1 MIKLNDVLDIANF
14 QKKEEKSK
22 GVKIL
27 DDILEEIKKAEKIVI
42 LTHESP
48 DGDAVGS
55 SLAMKFILESMNKK
69 PDVIITEYSRLF
81 NFLPGSNEIKQE
93 SIVKNYDLAVSV
105 DCADLKRLDN
115 KEYFENAKK
124 TIVIDHHGSNQMYGD
139 LNFVNPVSPA
149 CCEVLVE
156 ILHYF
161 EIEISRDL
169 GTCLLT
175 GIITDTGG
183 FRHRGVNPE
192 TFEFTADLIRLG
204 IDVPTI
210 YKKALSTKTKAN
222 FELTKIILNRM
233 EFLEDGK
240 VTFTYMDS
248 KDEESVGAEPGDH
261 EGLVEIGRDVEGVE
275 VSIFIRQKEN
285 TNSYKVSMRSG
296 DSVNVSDICMMFGG
310 GGHPGAAGCL
320 IQGNVEQVKNKIT
333 GEVRKV
339 L

>member
-1 MIKLNDVLDIANF
+1 MIKLNDVLDISNF

-22 GVKIL
+22 GIRIL
-27 DDILEEIKKAEKIVI
+27 DEILDEIKRAESIVI

-48 DGDAVGS
+48 DGDAIGS
-55 SLAMKFILESMNKK
+55 SLSMKFILEYMNKK

-81 NFLPGSNEIKQE
+81 KFLPGDNDIKKE
-93 SIVKNYDLAVSV
+93 TNIDNYDLAISV
-105 DCADLKRLDN
+105 DCADLKRLDC
-115 KEYFENAKK
+115 KEYFEKAKK

-149 CCEVLVE
+149 CCEVLVGMLQYYE
-156 ILHYF
+156 M
-161 EIEISRDL
+161 EISKEL

-183 FRHRGVNPE
+183 FSHRGINPE

-204 IDVPTI
+204 VDVPNV

-240 VTFTYMDS
+240 VTFSYMDS
-248 KDEESVGAEPGDH
+248 TDEEQVGAEPGDH
-261 EGLVEIGRDVEGVE
+261 EGLVEIGRDIEGVE
-275 VSIFIRQKEN
+275 VSIFIRQKDK

-296 DSVNVSDICMMFGG
+296 DLVNVSDICMMFGG
-310 GGHPGAAGCL
+310 GGHQRAAGCV
-320 IQGNVEQVKNKIT
+320 IQGSVEQIKSKIMN
-333 GEVRKV
+333 ELKKV
-339 L
+339 I